1 MRFHSIARARGD
13 DVRAGIARKLD
24 GGLERVF
31 ALVIPEE
38 IARVEDAR
46 WRARVLVGMCLSL
59 LVMNFAMLPVALA
72 GGGPSVTARMLLG
85 SAACYLLNLVLLRC
99 GRSLQV
105 AAMMLLL
112 EMLVSFDIVAM
123 STGQVQTLMM
133 WTAVVTVMGMFL
145 LGKAGG
151 GALFVLCLINSV
163 CVSGA
168 GIMGYLPYP
177 PAPLLGSPLSDDI
190 GLPLGFLLLVG
201 LVAWIY
207 ETTRRRDIAARDRAK
222 ADLLQAIEAAQA
234 ASRAKSQF
242 LANMSHEIRTPMN
255 GVLGM
260 LSMLLDSPLSEAQR
274 DYAATAQ
281 KSARSLL
288 DIINDILDISR
299 VEAGRMALEQV
310 RFDLRTLV
318 KDVADQA
325 LVQAQ
330 ARPIEILVH
339 YLPDVPSRFV
349 GDDGRIRQILVNLMS
364 NAVKFTSRGHILL
377 TVALAA
383 ERDGGI
389 ADLDI
394 SVEDTGVGIPAAAQ
408 QLIFDKFQQAD
419 GSTTRVYGG
428 SGLGLAICRELVTLM
443 GGRIGVSSEE
453 GEGSRFW
460 FTLPM
465 TRDQDA
471 SGPILA
477 RASLRDKRVLVV
489 DDHAV
494 NRTILTA
501 QLAHWDIECRACA
514 SGSDALAELF
524 AARARAAPYHLA
536 IIDHLMPEMDG
547 LALGRAIKAEPQLA
561 DVVLV
566 LFTSFGTEPAIIQ
579 EAGYAAHLTKPVHP
593 SLLMDALS
601 NALGARLGEGSGP
614 HPAALAQTP
623 PGVTPPAGRVLVV
636 EDNLINQKVAMH
648 LLTHLGCQVDLA
660 GNGYEALRLVRETSY
675 TMVFMDVQ
683 MPEMDGL
690 QATEA
695 IRAEEPPDRQ
705 RVPIIA
711 MTAHAMHG
719 DRERC
724 IAAGMDGYLSKPV
737 KKEELAQILTRFATS

>member
-1 MRFHSIARARGD
+1 MRAGPARALYTR
-13 DVRAGIARKLD
+13 
-24 GGLERVF
+24 LERI
-31 ALVIPEE
+31 LVRLIPEE
-38 IARVEDAR
+38 VACVEDALR
-46 WRARVLVGMCLSL
+46 RARVLLGMCVGLIAFNFVL
-59 LVMNFAMLPVALA
+59 LAMTLA
-72 GGGPSVTARMLLG
+72 GGAPALTVMVVLAGT
-85 SAACYLLNLVLLRC
+85 ACYLLDLLLLRF
-99 GRSLQV
+99 GRTPRLAST
-105 AAMMLLL
+105 MLLL
-112 EMLVSFDIVAM
+112 QFLVEVNVVVV
-123 STGQVQTLMM
+123 STGQVQRLVI
-133 WTAVVTVMGMFL
+133 WGAVVAIIGMFL
-145 LGKAGG
+145 LGRAGG
-151 GALFVLCLINSV
+151 LAMTLLCVANSV
-163 CVSGA
+163 GMWWA
-168 GIMGYLPYP
+168 GDMGYLSSP
-177 PAPLLGSPLSDDI
+177 PQPVLGSALADDVFLTAALI
-190 GLPLGFLLLVG
+190 GVVG

-207 ETTRRRDIAARDRAK
+207 ETSRRRDIEARDRAK
-222 ADLLQAIEAAQA
+222 AELVQAIEAAQA

-255 GVLGM
+255 GVIGM
-260 LSMLLDSPLSEAQR
+260 LGMLLDSPLSEAQR
-274 DYAATAQ
+274 DYAGTAQ
-281 KSARSLL
+281 SSARALL

-310 RFDLRTLV
+310 RFDLRALV

-330 ARPIEILVH
+330 GRPIEILVH
-339 YLPDVPSRFV
+339 YLPGVPSRFV

-364 NAVKFTSRGHILL
+364 NAVKFTSRGHVLL

-383 ERDGGI
+383 ERDRNHV
-389 ADLDI
+389 DLDI
-394 SVEDTGVGIPAAAQ
+394 SIEDTGVGIPAAAQ

-428 SGLGLAICRELVTLM
+428 SGLGLAICRELVNLM

-471 SGPILA
+471 SGAILP

-501 QLAHWDIECRACA
+501 QLAHWDIECRASA
-514 SGSDALAELF
+514 SGSDALAELY
-524 AARARAAPYHLA
+524 AARARGAPYDLA

-561 DVVLV
+561 DLVLV
-566 LFTSFGTEPAIIQ
+566 LFTSFGTETATIH

-601 NALGARLGEGSGP
+601 TALGTRSGESSGP
-614 HPAALAQTP
+614 HADRPQT
-623 PGVTPPAGRVLVV
+623 PGVTPPTGRVLVV
-636 EDNLINQKVAMH
+636 EDNVINQKVAMH
-648 LLTHLGCQVDLA
+648 LLTHLGCQVNLA
-660 GNGYEALRLVRETSY
+660 GNGYEALRLVREIPY
-675 TMVFMDVQ
+675 TLVFMDVQ

-705 RVPIIA
+705 RLPIIA
-711 MTAHAMHG
+711 MTAHAMYG

-724 IAAGMDGYLSKPV
+724 MAAGMDGYLSKPV
-737 KKEELAQILTRFATS
+737 KKEELAQMLTRFAIS